1 MAEDKDTR
9 DEKANEEQDERQ
21 QEKGAEEQEEKDDKE
36 KSDPVETDDKPADKS
51 DDNKPQD
58 PDIPHADIEARIDGL
73 AQSMNSLIDLCTS
86 ILGAVQK
93 EPAAEESHDPSDP
106 DKKDDRLDDFASLLD
121 QEVNN
126 EYR

>member
-51 DDNKPQD
+51 DDDKPQD

-73 AQSMNSLIDLCTS
+73 TQSMNSLIDLCTS

>member
-51 DDNKPQD
+51 DDDNKPQD

-73 AQSMNSLIDLCTS
+73 TQSVNSLIDLCTS

-121 QEVNN
+121 
-126 EYR
+126 

>member
-51 DDNKPQD
+51 DDKPQD

-73 AQSMNSLIDLCTS
+73 TQSMNSLIDLCTS

-121 QEVNN
+121 
-126 EYR
+126 